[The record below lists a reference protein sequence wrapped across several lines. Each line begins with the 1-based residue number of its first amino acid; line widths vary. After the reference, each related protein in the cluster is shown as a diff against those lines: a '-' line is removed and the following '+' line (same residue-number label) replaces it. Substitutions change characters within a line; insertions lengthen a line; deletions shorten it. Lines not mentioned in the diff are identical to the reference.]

1 MFVASL
7 LPAAAKF
14 VRQIVPPVVATLI
27 AAVLIASYN
36 STFSGHLTQPRMAAM
51 HAGES
56 AAQAAPAPAA
66 KAVTPAAVPAT
77 KGEAPVT
84 EVITIHEVIEVP
96 ERLTDKDARQ
106 DAGKDQPELKVAA
119 VEPATPQPSNES
131 ALQRAAAALERTAP
145 PAPRSTEQRR
155 VAAVEHSRPAPAPV
169 VAVQPMPAQQAPVV
183 QQVPQQ
189 HAPMVSAPPMA
200 APVVVMAPNA
210 APVAHEP
217 PPVIAASPPMV
228 TVPDKPRAAR
238 TEQVEPEAEAQA
250 PARREGAFGVVV
262 NNLKPSTWFARAR
275 EFGEKLEQVG
285 NDILPN
291 IRPQ

>member
-14 VRQIVPPVVATLI
+14 IRQIVPPVVATLI

-56 AAQAAPAPAA
+56 TAQAAPAPAI
-66 KAVTPAAVPAT
+66 KAEAPVAGPAT
-77 KGEAPVT
+77 KSEAPVT

-96 ERLTDKDARQ
+96 ERLADKDARQ
-106 DAGKDQPELKVAA
+106 DAGKDQPEMKIAA
-119 VEPATPQPSNES
+119 TEPAAPQPSSES

-145 PAPRSTEQRR
+145 PAPRTEQRR
-155 VAAVEHSRPAPAPV
+155 VAAVEHARPAPAPV
-169 VAVQPMPAQQAPVV
+169 VVQPMPAQQMPQPHVQQMSAPVV
-183 QQVPQQ
+183 
-189 HAPMVSAPPMA
+189 AAPPMA
-200 APVVVMAPNA
+200 APVIVA
-210 APVAHEP
+210 APSAAPIAHEP
-217 PPVIAASPPMV
+217 PPVIAAAPPMV
-228 TVPDKPRAAR
+228 TVPDKPRAR
-238 TEQVEPEAEAQA
+238 TEQVEPEAEVQA
-250 PARREGAFGVVV
+250 PARRDGALGVVV
-262 NNLKPSTWFARAR
+262 NNLKPSTWFTRAR